1 MCPLENY
8 VVLIGYKL
16 RQASD
21 ENKKNISSRQLFIDP
36 ILNFLANILWQTVR
50 KITNEILG
58 MKGLICNCFEKETEM
73 KL

>member
-21 ENKKNISSRQLFIDP
+21 ENKGKYCLGDYLL
-36 ILNFLANILWQTVR
+36 ILY
-50 KITNEILG
+50 
-58 MKGLICNCFEKETEM
+58 
-73 KL
+73 